1 MKRKIKW
8 ERVLLFFVLGMLT
21 TSIII
26 DIKQQKQIKDMK
38 NLIEKAALPIEL
50 KDGYYYD
57 TSNIPTELL
66 EKEVIINE

>member
-1 MKRKIKW
+1 MKRKIRW

-26 DIKQQKQIKDMK
+26 DIKQQKQIKNMN
-38 NLIEKAALPIEL
+38 NLIEKASLPIEL
-50 KDGYYYD
+50 KEGYYYD
-57 TSNIPTELL
+57 ISNIPTELL